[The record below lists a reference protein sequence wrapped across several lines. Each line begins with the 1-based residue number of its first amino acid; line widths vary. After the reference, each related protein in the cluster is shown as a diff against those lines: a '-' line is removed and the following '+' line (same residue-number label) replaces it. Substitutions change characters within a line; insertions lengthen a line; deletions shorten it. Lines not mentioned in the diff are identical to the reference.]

1 MNADQQI
8 LTQLAKEYREIA
20 FAPVNEERR
29 ALWKALNGLREC
41 RPLIMMDQL
50 PWHELDVDGDLKLR
64 CRDADA
70 RIVEDALR
78 KQLYQAKYFPADKV
92 FEPYLELPKTI
103 EGYHH
108 GVVRRE
114 VTLAADEKNDV
125 VSHSYVSQL
134 SSESDLENLKFPDIR
149 VDEAKDKKRW
159 EKVSEMV
166 SGILPVRLTGV
177 RMFHCGIWDD
187 LVEAIGTDNFFFFFA
202 DEPELLHKAARR
214 MADICQSLIDQLT
227 EKQLFDAYEPTV
239 HCTGAYT
246 DELPQDKEKN
256 VRPGDV

>member
-1 MNADQQI
+1 
-8 LTQLAKEYREIA
+8 
-20 FAPVNEERR
+20 
-29 ALWKALNGLREC
+29 
-41 RPLIMMDQL
+41 MMDQL

-187 LVEAIGTDNFFFFFA
+187 LVEAIGTDNFFLLFCGRAGAAAQGGQTHGGHLPEPDRPA
-202 DEPELLHKAARR
+202 DGKAAVRR
-214 MADICQSLIDQLT
+214 I
-227 EKQLFDAYEPTV
+227 
-239 HCTGAYT
+239 
-246 DELPQDKEKN
+246 
-256 VRPGDV
+256 